1 VSGGRRTAEDR
12 LRRLLV
18 MLPWLMERGE
28 VPLADV
34 ARHFR
39 TTPEEVSADLELAAM
54 CGLPPF
60 VDELIDVFID
70 DDVVV
75 VGVPRLFTRP
85 LRLTAPEG
93 FALVAA
99 GRAAME
105 LPGADPTGP
114 LGRGLEKLAATL
126 GDDGVVVE
134 LPRSDALDE
143 LIATLSEAVRRI
155 ERLAVRYWTPSR
167 DEVTE
172 RRITPRHVFHDRGE
186 WYVIAD
192 DERSGERRTFRVDR
206 IEAIEHTGE
215 LGEPEEEGAP
225 VTVGDWF
232 VDGTLPRVTV
242 RLTAAATWVTER
254 YPVDEVVDVG
264 DGMVEAR
271 FPVASERW
279 LERLLLRLGR
289 EAEVVDPPEWRR
301 LGRDAATRLLER
313 YTGRG
318 E

>member
-1 VSGGRRTAEDR
+1 MTGGRRTAEDR

-34 ARHFR
+34 AHHFR
-39 TTPEEVSADLELAAM
+39 TTPEEVAADLELAAM

-114 LGRGLEKLAATL
+114 LGRGLDKLAAAL

-143 LIATLSEAVRRI
+143 LIATLSEAVRRV

-167 DEVTE
+167 DEVTQ

-192 DERSGERRTFRVDR
+192 DERSGERRTFRIDR
-206 IEAIEHTGE
+206 IEAVEHTGE
-215 LGEPEEEGAP
+215 LGEPEEGAP
-225 VTVGDWF
+225 VTVGEWF
-232 VDGTLPRVTV
+232 VDGSLPRVTL

-254 YPVDEVVDVG
+254 YPVDEVVDAG
-264 DGMVEAR
+264 DALVEAR

-289 EAEVVDPPEWRR
+289 DAEVVDPPEWRR
-301 LGRDAATRLLER
+301 LGRDAASRLLER
-313 YTGRG
+313 YTARG
-318 E
+318 V

>member
-1 VSGGRRTAEDR
+1 
-12 LRRLLV
+12 

-28 VPLADV
+28 VPLAEV

-39 TTPEEVSADLELAAM
+39 TTPDAVAADLELAAM

-105 LPGADPTGP
+105 LPGADPAGP
-114 LGRGLEKLAATL
+114 LGRGLQKLAAAL

-134 LPRSDALDE
+134 LPHALDDVIE
-143 LIATLSEAVRRI
+143 TLTRAVRRV

-172 RRITPRHVFHDRGE
+172 RRITPRQVFNDRGE
-186 WYVIAD
+186 WYVGAD
-192 DERSGERRTFRVDR
+192 DERSGERRTFRIDR
-206 IEAIEHTGE
+206 MESVEPTGE
-215 LGEPEEEGAP
+215 FGEPDDDGNVVA
-225 VTVGDWF
+225 VGEWF
-232 VDGTLPRVTV
+232 ADGGLPRVTL
-242 RLTAAATWVTER
+242 RLTPAATWVTER
-254 YPVDEVVDVG
+254 YPVDDIVDAG
-264 DGMVEAR
+264 RGTVEAR

-289 EAEVVDPPEWRR
+289 EAEVVDPPEWRS
-301 LGRDAATRLLER
+301 LGRDAAVRLLAR
-313 YTGRG
+313 YTTSAAGGRPV
-318 E
+318 

>member
-1 VSGGRRTAEDR
+1 MSGGRQPAEQR

-28 VPLADV
+28 VPLAEV

-39 TTPEEVSADLELAAM
+39 TSPEEVAADLELAAM

-75 VGVPRLFTRP
+75 VGVPRLFTKP

-105 LPGADPTGP
+105 LPGADPSGP
-114 LGRGLEKLAATL
+114 LGRGLQKLAAAL

-134 LPRSDALDE
+134 LPRTAALE
-143 LIATLSEAVRRI
+143 ALIATLTEAMRGV

-167 DEVTE
+167 DEVNE
-172 RRITPRHVFHDRGE
+172 RVITPRQVFHDRGE
-186 WYVIAD
+186 WYVVAD

-206 IEAIEHTGE
+206 IESIEPTGE
-215 LGEPEEEGAP
+215 HGDIDRGEA
-225 VTVGDWF
+225 VTVGEWF
-232 VDGTLPRVTV
+232 ADGGLPRVTL
-242 RLTAAATWVTER
+242 RLSAAATWVTER
-254 YPVDEVVDVG
+254 YPVDGIVDLP
-264 DGMVEAR
+264 DGTVEAR
-271 FPVASERW
+271 FPVANERW
-279 LERLLLRLGR
+279 LERLLLRLGND
-289 EAEVVDPPEWRR
+289 AEVVEPRHWRA
-301 LGRDAATRLLER
+301 LGRDAAARLLGR
-313 YTGRG
+313 YATDRV
-318 E
+318 